1 MAVAIEIPLSPWLS
15 VVYCRCEG
23 GANGAIV
30 GFCRE
35 EDLALLG
42 DASLANFLDAVVAVS
57 L

>member
-1 MAVAIEIPLSPWLS
+1 MKITLSPWLS

-23 GANGAIV
+23 GGNEAIV

-42 DASLANFLDAVVAVS
+42 DDSLAHFLDAVVTV
-57 L
+57 LF